1 MESTPPHNMA
11 LLSQVMVT
19 QPPLAL
25 LPQRTE
31 THISKMAHLPQAAV
45 RVRPVPTA
53 TPMAP
58 PSQVEQV
65 LAPLSQ
71 TAGAKA
77 QRTPTVEP
85 TREMAPQSLPR
96 IARATLATLITT
108 SMALLAHE
116 ERTMALLSQTMEIQV
131 ALLSQ
136 IMETAMKLAT
146 RSAFGTV

>member
-1 MESTPPHNMA
+1 MA

-31 THISKMAHLPQAAV
+31 THISKMAHLSQAAV

-85 TREMAPQSLPR
+85 TRGIAHQSLPR
-96 IARATLATLITT
+96 IVRASLATLITT
-108 SMALLAHE
+108 LMALLAHE
-116 ERTMALLSQTMEIQV
+116 ERTMAPLSQTMEIQV